1 MRYRYYLDT
10 TDLTFQPFAPFRV
23 LKKLPKYLTLDE
35 VFEIHNFGNFKN
47 SDGEELSLK
56 QALRLVDPLETQ
68 SNNQPIQ
75 RYIGK

>member
-1 MRYRYYLDT
+1 MRLYLST

-23 LKKLPKYLTLDE
+23 LKKLPEYLTLDE
-35 VFEIHNFGNFKN
+35 VFEIYNFGNFKTT
-47 SDGEELSLK
+47 DGEELSLK
-56 QALRLVDPLETQ
+56 QVLRLMEPLETQ